1 MVAPNA
7 ITELPNILTQY
18 WGKEKKH
25 WEQEEPEHLYLV
37 VLLILYSINTLYEP
51 ASFNGPRY
59 YKAFSKITPFI
70 PLVFLDSK
78 TEQKK
83 DKNCQKKNKK
93 TSGAMRG
100 VARWWRGE
108 EVATSEKYIF
118 T

>member
-25 WEQEEPEHLYLV
+25 WEQEEPEHFYLV
-37 VLLILYSINTLYEP
+37 VLLFLYSINTLYEP
-51 ASFNGPRY
+51 ASF
-59 YKAFSKITPFI
+59 KITPFI

-83 DKNCQKKNKK
+83 DKNCQKKKQENFRCHERSSKVVE
-93 TSGAMRG
+93 GG
-100 VARWWRGE
+100 GGGNQ
-108 EVATSEKYIF
+108 
-118 T
+118 

>member
-25 WEQEEPEHLYLV
+25 WEQEEPEHLYVV
-37 VLLILYSINTLYEP
+37 VLLFLYSINTLYEP

-70 PLVFLDSK
+70 PLVFLDSEK
-78 TEQKK
+78 VEQKK
-83 DKNCQKKNKK
+83 IKTAKKK
-93 TSGAMRG
+93 TRKLQ
-100 VARWWRGE
+100 VP
-108 EVATSEKYIF
+108 
-118 T
+118 

>member
-25 WEQEEPEHLYLV
+25 WEQEEPEHLYVV
-37 VLLILYSINTLYEP
+37 VLLFLYSINTLYEP

-70 PLVFLDSK
+70 PLVFLDSEK
-78 TEQKK
+78 VEQKK
-83 DKNCQKKNKK
+83 IKTAKKQENFRCHERSSKVVE
-93 TSGAMRG
+93 GG
-100 VARWWRGE
+100 GGGNQ
-108 EVATSEKYIF
+108 
-118 T
+118 